1 VLEACGIEPQLLE
14 LELTETAS
22 MADADK
28 SVALL
33 AQLKGM
39 GIRLAID
46 DFGTGF
52 SNLNYLKRFPVDKL
66 KLDQSFIA
74 DLLDSAD
81 AQAISRAV
89 IALAQS
95 LRLTVVAE
103 GVEEAGQLALLA
115 AHGCDA
121 MQGYYFSK
129 PLPAEDFGKMLR
141 EGARL
146 DLAPLRDHVPM

>member
-1 VLEACGIEPQLLE
+1 MGDPARATEVLQRL
-14 LELTETAS
+14 S
-22 MADADK
+22 
-28 SVALL
+28 ALGVKL
-33 AQLKGM
+33 S
-39 GIRLAID
+39 ID

-66 KLDQSFIA
+66 KLDQSFVA
-74 DLLDSAD
+74 DILGSGDDL
-81 AQAISRAV
+81 AISRAV
-89 IALAQS
+89 IAMAHG

-115 AHGCDA
+115 EHGCDA

-129 PLPAEDFGKMLR
+129 PLPAEDFGRMLR

-146 DLAPLRDHVPM
+146 DLAPLRDYVPI